1 MTCGEFFSEELALAA
16 PHGGFARASHK
27 LAPAR
32 DMPLA
37 VAIFW
42 LRVPFTGVGA
52 LVGRPGFRA
61 GFARIRARGRGRGSV
76 GAVCSSGKAKG
87 PAGSGLPDCNPQLLS
102 NSLSSKAAS
111 LRGRPVFPLY
121 CVFLRHGVQMMA
133 Q

>member
-42 LRVPFTGVGA
+42 LRVPFTGA
-52 LVGRPGFRA
+52 ARA
-61 GFARIRARGRGRGSV
+61 GCA
-76 GAVCSSGKAKG
+76 
-87 PAGSGLPDCNPQLLS
+87 
-102 NSLSSKAAS
+102 
-111 LRGRPVFPLY
+111 VFPFWGR
-121 CVFLRHGVQMMA
+121 CS
-133 Q
+133 